1 MKLLFLTLKKDS
13 PSARWRVMQLIPFLE
28 KEGISCD
35 VEDMPDSML
44 GRLSHVKMATE
55 YDVVVVQKRLLTRMV
70 FNRLRKY
77 ARKLVFEFDDTLTLK
92 RGEDGGVRSSQTKE
106 RRFRRMLLESD
117 AIITTND
124 YLKEVAFR
132 ESNDRN
138 RIHVLPSVI
147 DPTRYKVRPPVNSG
161 AALTIGWMGTAT
173 NLNSLHVLRRP
184 LARLCRRFEGLCLK
198 IVSEKA
204 LSLEGLPIE
213 HKPFRLEDEIE
224 DLQSFDIAIA
234 PLVEDPWTRGKISTK
249 ILAYAATGLPIVAS
263 NIEANR
269 LYLRDGETGFLA
281 GTLTEWEGNLTAL
294 LESAAL
300 RQEIGAAAR
309 TSVEEEFSLQT
320 MVPRY
325 LDLFRKVVD
334 ASPIEGTSDSED
346 TVTLSGQ

>member
-13 PSARWRVMQLIPFLE
+13 PSARWRVMQFLPFLE
-28 KEGISCD
+28 KEGISCT

-44 GRLSHVKMATE
+44 GRLSHVKMAAE

-77 ARKLVFEFDDTLTLK
+77 ARKLIFEFDDTLTLK
-92 RGEDGGVRSSQTKE
+92 RGEDGSVRSSQTKE
-106 RRFRRMLLESD
+106 RRFRRMLQESD

-124 YLKEVAFR
+124 YLAEVAFR
-132 ESNDRN
+132 ESNDRD

-147 DPTRYKVRPPVNSG
+147 DPTRYKVRPTANSNEP
-161 AALTIGWMGTAT
+161 LTIGWMGTAT

-184 LARLCRRFEGLCLK
+184 LARLCRRFEGLRLN

-213 HKPFRLEDEIE
+213 HKPFRLEEEIE
-224 DLQSFDIAIA
+224 DLQMFDIAIA

-249 ILAYAATGLPIVAS
+249 ILAYASTGLPVVAS
-263 NIEANR
+263 NIAANR
-269 LYLRDGETGFLA
+269 LYLKDGQTGFLA
-281 GTLTEWEGNLTAL
+281 GTLTEWEEKLTAL
-294 LESAAL
+294 LESAPL
-300 RQEIGAAAR
+300 RQEIGSAAR
-309 TSVEEEFSLQT
+309 QSVEEEFSIQS

-325 LDLFRKVVD
+325 RELFQNVVD
-334 ASPIEGTSDSED
+334 APPVEGPTDSED
-346 TVTLSGQ
+346 TVALSGQ